1 MSDGA
6 VIVFTIIGAF
16 VLAGIL
22 SELRERRRAKRDA
35 RLAELIER
43 ERGRYW

>member
-16 VLAGIL
+16 VLAGVV
-22 SELRERRRAKRDA
+22 SELRERRRAKRDPQY
-35 RLAELIER
+35 RELLDD
-43 ERGRYW
+43 ERGRDW